1 MPNLDVLKQRVGDAE
16 RRLHSAQN
24 ARARDCEALM
34 NTWLQIQGRFEDQE
48 REIAEYRDRLATLQD
63 TNVELTNMMG
73 SLLDQFENTV
83 GGTHDQTVPKI
94 ASLARNFLTSEPNSG
109 AARTEDF
116 SGSESDEEDFSIPR
130 SIVDSEIV
138 GVTTRATAR
147 TRSGSDYGPEQ
158 VDKFASKDDRD
169 TDADVL
175 ELTEPANPD
184 SSSSTA
190 GIRNL
195 LSRIEKAV
203 HRSANA
209 DRPGDANGC
218 MEEVERE
225 VEEIELLRDELIGLR
240 EQISVPGSVT

>member
-34 NTWLQIQGRFEDQE
+34 NTWLQIQGRFEEQE

-63 TNVELTNMMG
+63 ANVELTNMMG
-73 SLLDQFENTV
+73 SLLDQLENTV
-83 GGTHDQTVPKI
+83 GGTQDQTVPKI
-94 ASLARNFLTSEPNSG
+94 ASLAKNFLTSEPKSD
-109 AARTEDF
+109 AARIDNVSGTE
-116 SGSESDEEDFSIPR
+116 SGEEDLSIPR
-130 SIVDSEIV
+130 PIVESEIV
-138 GVTTRATAR
+138 GVTAPATAR
-147 TRSGSDYGPEQ
+147 MRGGSDYGREQ
-158 VDKFASKDDRD
+158 ADEYASDDDRD

-175 ELTEPANPD
+175 ELTEPADPN
-184 SSSSTA
+184 SSSTA

-203 HRSANA
+203 HRSANDA
-209 DRPGDANGC
+209 RPDDTNGC

-240 EQISVPGSVT
+240 EQISVPGSAT